1 MNDLLIHNVEE
12 KLKKEFKSEDPNDP
26 ATMIQKKVCEA
37 LICFC
42 KQSKNLAEQ
51 IISSDKKFY
60 DCCKEILKDTKSA
73 RYISDFDAYDR
84 AVKFYCPSAIIE
96 FKMNIK
102 SENTDGTESISL
114 LDLLG

>member
-12 KLKKEFKSEDPNDP
+12 KLKKEFKSENPNDP

-60 DCCKEILKDTKSA
+60 DCCKEILKDTKST

-84 AVKFYCPSAIIE
+84 AVKFYFPSAIIE